1 MRLAVAA
8 VLVALLA
15 TLAAKLVR
23 VQSDFTAF
31 LPESTTTEQRLL
43 VAQLRDGFVSR
54 LMLVALE
61 GAGEEKLAAASR
73 KLAADLAAAP
83 EFAFVSNGA
92 TLASAGLLDTLLAHR
107 YALSPAITRDSFGM
121 EGLRAALEERL
132 SELSAPFASP
142 TRRLLQ
148 RDPTGEL
155 GAIAKALLPQSQPA
169 TREGVWF
176 DKAGKRALLVAQT
189 RAPGFDSVA
198 QDAAMRRVQQ
208 AAANADPAVRVVL
221 TGPGVF
227 AAESHRVIE
236 RDVEW
241 LGFASVGAVLALL
254 LYVYR
259 APSAIALVATP
270 VALGLLAGVLAVQM
284 AFGSVHAITLG
295 FGATLVGEAV
305 DYPNY
310 VLVQSQ
316 GGDREAMRSLGGTL
330 ALAVLTTVAS
340 ALALA
345 LSGFKGLAQL
355 GVLTMVGVLVAGI
368 ATRWLVP
375 WLARGR
381 APVAHPLPL
390 PSEMPLLR
398 SKVARAST
406 AVAAVAA
413 LGALAAAHPD
423 WRERDLASL
432 SPIPAELRARDTELR
447 AEMGAPE
454 VSYLVA
460 TRGGTEDQALATA
473 EALRPVLDGARDQG
487 VIRGYDSPAALLPSA
502 ATQRARLEA
511 LPARDALAANL
522 RAALKG
528 LPFKPEAFE
537 PFLADAEAARAAA
550 PVTRATY
557 AGTPLGAKLDALVVT
572 LDGTWLTL
580 TPLSGVADAKRL
592 SEALAAVP
600 GARLVNLKD
609 VSTDMVDGY
618 LHASLSQVALGAA
631 LIAALLAAG
640 LHSVRRAWHVAFPNL
655 AALAITAG
663 ALVALGVKLSVFHL
677 VALLLVLGIGLNYA
691 LFLEAAGLEPH
702 RRDRVRQ
709 ALALCVAT
717 TVITFGI
724 LATSATPVLRAI
736 GATVAL
742 GSMMALLLAAVWARP
757 AAPRASPA

>member
-1 MRLAVAA
+1 MRLAAAA
-8 VLVALLA
+8 VLLALLA
-15 TLAAKLVR
+15 TLVAKAVR

-61 GAGEEKLAAASR
+61 GAEPEKLAAASR

-92 TLASAGLLDTLLAHR
+92 TLASAGLLDKLLAQR
-107 YALSPAITRDSFGM
+107 YALSPAVTRDAFTA
-121 EGLRAALEERL
+121 EGLRRALEERL
-132 SELSAPFASP
+132 AELSAPFASP
-142 TRRLLQ
+142 TRRLLP
-148 RDPTGEL
+148 RDPTAEL
-155 GAIAKALLPQSQPA
+155 AAIAKALLPQAQPA
-169 TREGVWF
+169 TRDGVWF
-176 DKAGKRALLVAQT
+176 DAAGKRALLVAQT

-198 QDAAMRRVQQ
+198 QEAAIQRVRQ
-208 AAANADPAVRVVL
+208 AAADPAVRVTL

-241 LGFASVGAVLALL
+241 LGFASIGAVLALL

-259 APSAIALVATP
+259 SPAALVLVATP
-270 VALGLLAGVLAVQM
+270 VALGLLAGVLAVQLV
-284 AFGSVHAITLG
+284 FGSVHAITLG

-310 VLVQSQ
+310 VLVQAQ
-316 GGDREAMRSLGGTL
+316 GGERDALQRVGGTL

-355 GVLTMVGVLVAGI
+355 GVLTMAGILVAGI

-375 WLARGR
+375 WLARGQVPR
-381 APVAHPLPL
+381 AHALPL
-390 PSEMPLLR
+390 PPGMPALR
-398 SKVARAST
+398 SPLARGLSLLA
-406 AVAAVAA
+406 AIAAVAA
-413 LGALAAAHPD
+413 LATAHPD

-432 SPIPAELRARDTELR
+432 SPIPAELRARDAELR
-447 AEMGAPE
+447 SEMGAPE

-460 TRGGTEDQALATA
+460 TRGATEDEALAAA
-473 EALRPVLDGARDQG
+473 EALRPALERAREQG
-487 VIRGYDSPAALLPSA
+487 LVRGFDSPAALLPSA
-502 ATQRARLEA
+502 ATQRARLDA
-511 LPARDALAANL
+511 LPPREGLAANL
-522 RAALKG
+522 RAALQG
-528 LPFKPEAFE
+528 LPFKADVFA
-537 PFLADAEAARAAA
+537 PFLADVEAARSAP

-557 AGTPLGAKLDALVVT
+557 AGTPLAAKLDALVVT
-572 LDGTWLTL
+572 LDDTWLTL
-580 TPLSGVADAKRL
+580 TPLSGVRDAGRL
-592 SEALAAVP
+592 AETLASVP
-600 GARLVNLKD
+600 GARLVNLKE

-631 LIAALLAAG
+631 LIAALLAVG

-663 ALVALGVKLSVFHL
+663 LLVAFGVKLSVFHL

-691 LFLEAAGLEPH
+691 LFLEAAGLEPQ
-702 RRDRVRQ
+702 RRDHVRQ

-724 LATSATPVLRAI
+724 LAASSTPVLRAI

-742 GSMMALLLAAVWARP
+742 GALMALLLAAVWARP
-757 AAPRASPA
+757 AATRQAA